1 MLRFTLILVACSLW
15 ANSFSQVYTLPFDR
29 LSQLRQDRVGL
40 GAQNH
45 VHSGAKPILL
55 SDADVTGLSGFA
67 EDTVD
72 HYYKIT
78 EKIFSEHL
86 VELEKPDFKLYADVL
101 FDFGFGQETVDQI
114 SADRQENSLFQNTR
128 GFVVQGQIG
137 KKVFFYTDFR
147 ENQGR
152 YAEYINGFVDSTQ
165 VFPGSG
171 RIKPFGEGG
180 YDYSMAS
187 GFVGIEASD
196 WLNLSFGHYK
206 QFIGHGYRSQ
216 LLSDNAHNYP
226 FASYEIDVLKGRI
239 QHRYTLALLQNL
251 QRLPQGETPEAIFKR
266 KVASW
271 NYLSFK
277 PLSNLEVGIFEE
289 VIWKVFDDSLGSQP
303 FDGRA
308 LIPVPG
314 INSAILGLDDEENN
328 ARLGLNAAWFV
339 TPEIK
344 IYGQVLSSSG
354 QLNLDGF
361 QVGSR
366 WSGIF
371 DRFDIQ
377 AEYNQSGNSATIS
390 PDDLQ
395 SAYHFNQPLGHVLG
409 KDFSEVVAII
419 SYYHNRIFGQVK
431 SVYINS
437 EIDDETTSDNRAF
450 EIFNTDLRLGYVF
463 NPTNN
468 FELYAGYTY
477 RNERVGNDES
487 LNGFWYI
494 GIRTALSNIYRD
506 F

>member
-1 MLRFTLILVACSLW
+1 MLRFTLVLVACSLW

-29 LSQLRQDRVGL
+29 LSQLRQDRIGL
-40 GAQNH
+40 GVQTN

-55 SDADVTGLSGFA
+55 SDANVAALPGFG
-67 EDTVD
+67 EDTTEY
-72 HYYKIT
+72 YYKIT

-86 VELEKPDFKLYADVL
+86 VELDKPDFKLYADFL
-101 FDFGFGQETVDQI
+101 FDFAFGQETVDQI
-114 SADRQENSLFQNTR
+114 SANGEENSLFQNTR

-152 YAEYINGFVDSTQ
+152 YAEYINRFVDSTQ

-187 GFVGIEASD
+187 GFVGVEATK

-206 QFIGHGYRSQ
+206 QFIGHGYRTL

-226 FASYEIDVLKGRI
+226 FASYEIDALEGKI

-277 PLSNLEVGIFEE
+277 PLPNFELGIFEE

-303 FDGRA
+303 FDYRA

-314 INSAILGLDDEENN
+314 VNSAILGLDDEENN
-328 ARLGLNAAWFV
+328 ARLGLNVAWFV
-339 TPEIK
+339 TPKVK

-371 DRFDIQ
+371 NKFDIQ
-377 AEYNQSGNSATIS
+377 AEYNQSGNSATRN
-390 PDDLQ
+390 PDNLQ
-395 SAYHFNQPLGHVLG
+395 SEYHFNQPLGHVLG
-409 KDFSEVVAII
+409 KDFSEVVGII
-419 SYYHNRIFGQVK
+419 SYYQNRIFGRVK

-437 EIDDETTSDNRAF
+437 DTDDETASSSRSV
-450 EIFNTDLRLGYVF
+450 EILTTDLRIGYIF
-463 NPTNN
+463 NPSCN
-468 FELYAGYTY
+468 FQIYTGYTY
-477 RNERVGNDES
+477 RSENLESDES
-487 LNGFWYI
+487 LNGYWYL
-494 GIRTALSNIYRD
+494 GIRTALSNIYSD